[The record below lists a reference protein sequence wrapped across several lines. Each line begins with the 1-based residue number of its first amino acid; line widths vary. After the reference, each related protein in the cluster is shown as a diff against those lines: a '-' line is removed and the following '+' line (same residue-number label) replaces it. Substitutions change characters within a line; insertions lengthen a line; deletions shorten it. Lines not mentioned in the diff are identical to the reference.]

1 MLKKLSNKKSLNLMI
16 LVSCSIFS
24 YSVYKVKEVGD
35 INSSIDYASDEL
47 SLSKTELLKASDE
60 LTELSEKFSKIKES
74 KISPLR
80 NNGHIILDD
89 IKRDGRRYGVGVSF
103 FLESS
108 QGQNRVDFS
117 EESGIDE
124 NTGVA
129 FYQIRIVSTYD
140 RYGELKNF
148 VDAVVS
154 KYPVAIKSLTLSGK
168 ELQFVINMYGD

>member
-1 MLKKLSNKKSLNLMI
+1 MLKKLSNKKTLNLMI
-16 LVSCSIFS
+16 LISCSIFT
-24 YSVYKVKEVGD
+24 YSIYKVKEIKD
-35 INSSIDYASDEL
+35 INSSIDYSSDEL

-60 LTELSEKFSKIKES
+60 LDELSDKFSKIKES
-74 KISPLR
+74 RISPLR

-89 IKRDGRRYGVGVSF
+89 IKRDGRKYGLGVSF

-124 NTGVA
+124 NTGVS
-129 FYQIRIVSTYD
+129 FYQIRVVSTYD
-140 RYGELKNF
+140 RYSELKKF
-148 VDAVVS
+148 IDLVVA
-154 KYPVAIKSLTLSGK
+154 KYPVAIKSLTLSGR